1 MSRLDR
7 YISSGFA
14 PLLLG
19 GMAAF
24 LVVLVGVDI
33 LPRAIRWVIDDGVP
47 VSIAAQV
54 FFLKL
59 PSIVPLTMPMA
70 VMFASLMVVATLSS
84 HGELLA
90 LRAAGISMTR
100 VAAPVVVMGFV
111 VSLIAFAFY
120 EGISPRASQRAFV
133 LLREYQ
139 EKQSAIDDLVFA
151 IPPKGTPRY
160 WVRMGRFDPKSLEGE
175 DVLVQVFG
183 VDGRLEQTF
192 QAVSARWDGEQLAL
206 RAPRQVL
213 LTDQGQRTLTSASAE
228 VFIGKSADQLPEI
241 KQNPQELSIAQLKR
255 LLGQYRRMGLPYNPD
270 QLQLLQLIQNRLA
283 LPWCALGFALLGVS
297 LGQARIRASAG
308 VGFGLSL
315 IIVFV
320 YYLLFNTLTLVGARG
335 ALTPALTAW
344 SPNVALFA
352 ASVMLLVWRKD

>member
-47 VSIAAQV
+47 VSIAMQV
-54 FFLKL
+54 FLLKL
-59 PSIVPLTMPMA
+59 PTIVPLTMPMA
-70 VMFASLMVVATLSS
+70 VMFASLMVVSTLSS

-90 LRAAGISMTR
+90 LRAAGISMSR

-111 VSLIAFAFY
+111 VSLVAFAFY
-120 EGISPRASQRAFV
+120 EGISPRTSKRAFV

-160 WVRMGRFDPKSLEGE
+160 WVRMGRFDPKTLEGE
-175 DVLVQVFG
+175 DVLVQHFDP
-183 VDGRLEQTF
+183 DGRLGETF
-192 QAVSARWDGEQLAL
+192 EAASALWQSEELVL
-206 RAPRQVL
+206 RDVRQVK
-213 LTDQGQRTLTSASAE
+213 LTDAGQLSLVSDE
-228 VFIGKSADQLPEI
+228 VLVGIGKSADQLPEI

-255 LLGQYRRMGLPYNPD
+255 LLGQ
-270 QLQLLQLIQNRLA
+270 
-283 LPWCALGFALLGVS
+283 
-297 LGQARIRASAG
+297 
-308 VGFGLSL
+308 
-315 IIVFV
+315 
-320 YYLLFNTLTLVGARG
+320 
-335 ALTPALTAW
+335 
-344 SPNVALFA
+344 
-352 ASVMLLVWRKD
+352 